1 MIFKD
6 QHVFY
11 IIFIVYNIQAILNK
25 LENSWKSIGG
35 DRNGKAK
42 LKTVSYIAITLKF
55 PMYDDFIAHCDGNIS
70 G

>member
-1 MIFKD
+1 ME
-6 QHVFY
+6 Q
-11 IIFIVYNIQAILNK
+11 QAILNQY
-25 LENSWKSIGG
+25 ENSWKSIGG

>member
-1 MIFKD
+1 ME
-6 QHVFY
+6 
-11 IIFIVYNIQAILNK
+11 QAILNQYK
-25 LENSWKSIGG
+25 NSWKSIGG